1 MIDKKT
7 IQHSRLL
14 AYPESTNLAHDIDM
28 IQYRQTQECGKFQNF
43 TGHNTD

>member
-1 MIDKKT
+1 MIDTKM

-14 AYPESTNLAHDIDM
+14 AYLESTNLAHDIGR
-28 IQYRQTQECGKFQNF
+28 IQYRQTQECGKFLNF